1 MGSGRCHA
9 CRSMIRVSSGPE
21 PYNVFLPSALAF
33 AHLALAAAESL
44 ALTAGLLRQSFFLV
58 GFVLVPFALA
68 QRIFR
73 ALARAFMSL
82 RRWAA
87 VM

>member
-1 MGSGRCHA
+1 
-9 CRSMIRVSSGPE
+9 
-21 PYNVFLPSALAF
+21 
-33 AHLALAAAESL
+33 L

-58 GFVLVPFALA
+58 GLVLVPFALA

-82 RRWAA
+82 RLWVAD
-87 VM
+87 M

>member
-1 MGSGRCHA
+1 MGSGRWHA
-9 CRSMIRVSSGPE
+9 CRSIIHVSSGPE
-21 PYNVFLPSALAF
+21 PYSVFLPSAQAF

-44 ALTAGLLRQSFFLV
+44 ALTAGLLRQSFLE
-58 GFVLVPFALA
+58 GFALVPFALA

-87 VM
+87 DM

>member
-1 MGSGRCHA
+1 
-9 CRSMIRVSSGPE
+9 
-21 PYNVFLPSALAF
+21 
-33 AHLALAAAESL
+33 
-44 ALTAGLLRQSFFLV
+44 
-58 GFVLVPFALA
+58 LVPFALA

-87 VM
+87 DM

>member
-1 MGSGRCHA
+1 L
-9 CRSMIRVSSGPE
+9 V
-21 PYNVFLPSALAF
+21 YNPFFPSAFAF
-33 AHLALAAAESL
+33 AHRALAAAEGL
-44 ALTAGLLRQSFFLV
+44 ALTAGLLRQSFLFA

-82 RRWAA
+82 RRWAGDK
-87 VM
+87 